1 MRDVILHKLISMNFE
16 DIDSEGLVI
25 SFYLKDTFLRPHFI
39 LSQGEEESHP
49 D

>member
-25 SFYLKDTFLRPHFI
+25 SFYLTDQCTQTLEFKCHLIP
-39 LSQGEEESHP
+39 
-49 D
+49 